1 VPRPAVIRIA
11 SSSAWRSILSP
22 VRREILESMQQL
34 GPCPIADVATACGR
48 PADGLYRH
56 VRILVKAG
64 FLVDAGVRKGKRNAE
79 RLFDA
84 AADDFAA
91 PRLQRGSSASERETV
106 ALTAEAL
113 TKSVARS
120 MRASAVSGRLEC
132 AAGSRNFSI
141 MHHLSWL
148 TPRRFAEVH
157 PEDAHPDHVAGTRIV
172 EDARFDAKLTKTD
185 MPGEPCHPKWLFHYW
200 ATHLRTVP
208 QPSFLVDT
216 SAFAARKREAVL
228 AYRSQFVVNERN
240 RGVPDW
246 LDAAGRYFGSRIG
259 AAAAEPFFA
268 REPIGL
274 TGLQS
279 LVT

>member
-1 VPRPAVIRIA
+1 MPRPAVIRIA

-34 GPCPIADVATACGR
+34 GPCPIADVAAACGR

-148 TPRRFAEVH
+148 TPRRFAEVR
-157 PEDAHPDHVAGTRIV
+157 A
-172 EDARFDAKLTKTD
+172 
-185 MPGEPCHPKWLFHYW
+185 
-200 ATHLRTVP
+200 
-208 QPSFLVDT
+208 
-216 SAFAARKREAVL
+216 L
-228 AYRSQFVVNERN
+228 AIRMNEI
-240 RGVPDW
+240 
-246 LDAAGRYFGSRIG
+246 LEAGRRERTGELYEALAVVTPVTRRRGSHSRPVNP
-259 AAAAEPFFA
+259 AAAPATRAKA
-268 REPIGL
+268 RR
-274 TGLQS
+274 TGGRR
-279 LVT
+279 

>member
-1 VPRPAVIRIA
+1 MNILVTGPHPDDQELGMGGTIARLASQGHRVLLLDLTDGEPTPHGDRATRAREAAEAARILGAERITLDLPNRELVHSLEARRKVASVIRTF
-11 SSSAWRSILSP
+11 R
-22 VRREILESMQQL
+22 
-34 GPCPIADVATACGR
+34 ADV
-48 PADGLYRH
+48 
-56 VRILVKAG
+56 
-64 FLVDAGVRKGKRNAE
+64 
-79 RLFDA
+79 LFV
-84 AADDFAA
+84 
-91 PRLQRGSSASERETV
+91 P
-106 ALTAEAL
+106 
-113 TKSVARS
+113 
-120 MRASAVSGRLEC
+120 
-132 AAGSRNFSI
+132 
-141 MHHLSWL
+141 
-148 TPRRFAEVH
+148 H

-240 RGVPDW
+240 RGVPGW

>member
-1 VPRPAVIRIA
+1 
-11 SSSAWRSILSP
+11 
-22 VRREILESMQQL
+22 
-34 GPCPIADVATACGR
+34 
-48 PADGLYRH
+48 
-56 VRILVKAG
+56 
-64 FLVDAGVRKGKRNAE
+64 
-79 RLFDA
+79 
-84 AADDFAA
+84 
-91 PRLQRGSSASERETV
+91 
-106 ALTAEAL
+106 
-113 TKSVARS
+113 
-120 MRASAVSGRLEC
+120 
-132 AAGSRNFSI
+132 
-141 MHHLSWL
+141 
-148 TPRRFAEVH
+148 
-157 PEDAHPDHVAGTRIV
+157 
-172 EDARFDAKLTKTD
+172 

-228 AYRSQFVVNERN
+228 AYRSQFVANERN

-279 LVT
+279 LLT

>member
-1 VPRPAVIRIA
+1 MNILVAGPHPDDQELGMGGTIALLASQGHRVLLLDLTDGEPTPHGDRATRAREAAEAARILGAERITLDLPNRELVHSLEARRKVASVIRTF
-11 SSSAWRSILSP
+11 R
-22 VRREILESMQQL
+22 
-34 GPCPIADVATACGR
+34 ADV
-48 PADGLYRH
+48 
-56 VRILVKAG
+56 
-64 FLVDAGVRKGKRNAE
+64 
-79 RLFDA
+79 LFV
-84 AADDFAA
+84 
-91 PRLQRGSSASERETV
+91 P
-106 ALTAEAL
+106 
-113 TKSVARS
+113 
-120 MRASAVSGRLEC
+120 
-132 AAGSRNFSI
+132 
-141 MHHLSWL
+141 
-148 TPRRFAEVH
+148 H

-268 REPIGL
+268 REPIAL

-279 LVT
+279 LLT